1 MTYFAFYFF
10 YLGLFNL
17 DTDYKKTP
25 KQITSEIMMLLFL
38 LRLRLSL
45 LLFFSFWVEFS
56 IRGQYRT
63 GKQKSTFPPWSH
75 PVRLICNLNV

>member
-17 DTDYKKTP
+17 DTDYKKPP

-45 LLFFSFWVEFS
+45 LLFFSF
-56 IRGQYRT
+56 
-63 GKQKSTFPPWSH
+63 
-75 PVRLICNLNV
+75 